1 MTSAPSERPPLSVD
15 LSEQEFLRWYWLKAE
30 LEAFARELGVRAS
43 GSKDLLTARVCA
55 SLSQRAFVEPAPART
70 SHGAQ
75 LVGPLLPTT
84 VIPAGQRS
92 SQVVRAWMRA
102 QVGSGFHFDA
112 AMREFF
118 AQADGTQTMQDAVDH
133 FHATR
138 DGHAAKPIDRQF
150 EYNRFTRAWHREHP
164 AGTRDELL
172 AAWRAYRNAPIED
185 RGRA

>member
-1 MTSAPSERPPLSVD
+1 MPSERPNLSAD

-30 LEAFARELGVRAS
+30 LEAFARELGIRRT
-43 GSKDLLTARVCA
+43 GGKDLLTARISA
-55 SLSQRAFVEPAPART
+55 SLSKRDFAEPAPALR
-70 SHGAQ
+70 SRGAQ
-75 LVGPLLPTT
+75 LAGPICSTT

-92 SQVVRAWMRA
+92 SQIVREWMLE
-102 QVGSGFHFDA
+102 QVGPSFHFDA

-118 AQADGTQTMQDAVDH
+118 ARSDGSKTMQDAVDH

-138 DGHAAKPIDRQF
+138 NAALVKPIDQQF
-150 EYNRFTRAWHREHP
+150 EYNRFTRAWHQQHP

-172 AAWRAYRNAPIED
+172 AAWRAYRNAPLEE